1 MIILD
6 EFLKTCIGCVN
17 VYSAQR
23 KVEVLMTNLDICN
36 ACGGAW
42 RYSAG
47 VCASVYKECLTEAEA
62 VPLFKAQQLI
72 QQFHAG
78 TEEVQK

>member
-1 MIILD
+1 
-6 EFLKTCIGCVN
+6 
-17 VYSAQR
+17 
-23 KVEVLMTNLDICN
+23 MTNLDICN